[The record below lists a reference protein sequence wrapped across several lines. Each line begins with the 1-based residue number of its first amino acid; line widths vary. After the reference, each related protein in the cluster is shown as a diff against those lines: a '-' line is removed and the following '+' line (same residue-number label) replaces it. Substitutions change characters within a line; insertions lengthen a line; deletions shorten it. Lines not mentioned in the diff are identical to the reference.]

1 VPKRPPEEPRSGKP
15 AATAGDEAIVDDKLK
30 RERAGT
36 YRTGDGRFTV
46 EQSSSGW
53 LLLDE
58 EQADELGLPLARGP
72 FVTLDEARAAIAA
85 ARSGPRPISTIAG
98 RTPARA
104 RSAAAAT
111 RASTDAA
118 GFGRAAG
125 RRPDGSTGTRAGS
138 RRDAGSE
145 EQKSEEQEGTPV
157 QKAPLRALKS
167 TDRARARPAVVVR
180 EIRMVDGN
188 GLRELWREVGFHSI
202 GDDDRSLA
210 RLARRNPGLVLV
222 AAEGSRIVGSA
233 LGGWDGRRG
242 WMYHV
247 ATAETHRRQGIATRL
262 VTQVETGLG
271 DLGCPKISVMVSDE
285 NTAARAFWSAR
296 GYSMAPTRQLSRMLD
311 EG

>member
-1 VPKRPPEEPRSGKP
+1 MPDRPPRKPRTGTSVKP
-15 AATAGDEAIVDDKLK
+15 DTGEGVSEDKLK

-36 YRTGDGRFTV
+36 YRTADGRFSV
-46 EQSSSGW
+46 EQASSGW
-53 LLLDE
+53 LLLDD

-72 FVTLDEARAAIAA
+72 FATLDEARAAIRS

-98 RTPARA
+98 RTPDRKGT
-104 RSAAAAT
+104 AAAAT
-111 RASTDAA
+111 RAAGDAA

-125 RRPDGSTGTRAGS
+125 RVPGSTGRRAEAS
-138 RRDAGSE
+138 PASTKAEPPKAAG
-145 EQKSEEQEGTPV
+145 
-157 QKAPLRALKS
+157 KAPLRALKS
-167 TDRARARPAVVVR
+167 TDAARFRPTVVIR
-180 EIRMVDGN
+180 EIRSVDGG

-247 ATAETHRRQGIATRL
+247 ATAQTHRRQGIATRL
-262 VTQVETGLG
+262 VERIEAGLG
-271 DLGCPKISVMVSDE
+271 DLGCPKISVMVSEE
-285 NTAARAFWSAR
+285 NAGGRGFWSAR
-296 GYSMAPTRQLSRMLD
+296 GYSMAPTRQLSRELEVD
-311 EG
+311 